1 MNRFFFIALAS
12 LTVCAAGCTQKELLP
27 ADPFADAKWAFD
39 KALPVP
45 IEFGSGELFTI
56 ETKASETA
64 LTSMENKH
72 FAIVATDGFA
82 NVTSATPLEG
92 NDHLLLNGAIAK
104 GVEEPASSGII
115 ETKFVDGSDNVIKH
129 YYPMPGG
136 TEHPELNYTFYAY
149 RTTDES
155 TDEPALVMDGS
166 TLKTTIDFELNPQTN
181 NIDVLWAS
189 ASATTYSGQAGFN
202 AEYIRKIKAAGSATY
217 AANKPSLSFTHAA
230 SCLHFRVKS
239 YGADA
244 SARAATA
251 ATFVQD
257 AGAGDTQS
265 LTVSDVKISG
275 VKTDVRLDVA
285 NGSLVEVGY
294 HSPADVNTLYAIQ
307 DGAAITPDDSE
318 DGIEYG
324 TGVYVA
330 PGDRESR
337 RYTVSFKVTD
347 KKGNESTMT
356 GTLAL
361 PSSGAYA
368 ANTSYTYSIVIK
380 SVEEISIVTSV
391 SAFTGYSGTFESG
404 YDIVVGD

>member
-1 MNRFFFIALAS
+1 MNRYLFIALAS

-45 IEFGSGELFTI
+45 IEFGSGDLFSI

-64 LTSMENKH
+64 LTSVENKH
-72 FAIVATDGFA
+72 FAIVATDDFA
-82 NVTSATPLEG
+82 EVTSATPLDG

-115 ETKFVDGSDNVIKH
+115 ETKFVDSSDNVIKH

-155 TDEPALVMDGS
+155 TDEPALVMDGGS
-166 TLKTTIDFELNPQTN
+166 LKTTVDFELNPQTN
-181 NIDVLWAS
+181 NIDVLWAK
-189 ASATTYSGQAGFN
+189 AVATTYSGQAGFN
-202 AEYIRKIKAAGSATY
+202 AEYIRKIKAAGAATY
-217 AANKPSLSFTHAA
+217 ASNKPSLSFTHAA
-230 SCLHFRVKS
+230 SCLHIRVKS

-244 SARAATA
+244 SERAATA

-257 AGAGDTQS
+257 AGAGDTQA
-265 LTVSDVKISG
+265 LTVSEVKISN
-275 VKTDVRLDVA
+275 VKTDVRLDIA
-285 NGSLVEVGY
+285 TGDLVEVGY
-294 HSPADVNTLYAIQ
+294 HSPSDASTFYTIQ
-307 DGAAITPDDSE
+307 GGSAITPDGSE

-324 TGVYVA
+324 TGIYVA
-330 PGDRESR
+330 PGDRETR
-337 RYTVSFKVTD
+337 RYTISFKVTD
-347 KKGNESTMT
+347 KKGHESVMT

-368 ANTSYTYSIVIK
+368 ANTAYKYSIVIK

-391 SAFTGYSGTFESG
+391 SSFTNYDSTFESG
-404 YDIVVGD
+404 YDIVVGS